1 MMDLQARSGKTDKAT
16 RKALFDLYLRRHDRI
31 NNWDLVDR
39 AAPHVVD
46 GWLADKQRDVLY
58 ELAVSDD
65 PWQRRTAIV
74 STWYFIRQ
82 GDTAD
87 TSRICTLLVDE
98 PHNYVRKAIG
108 SWLRTAGKANPDG
121 LITFLDAHAD
131 RLPRVSLR
139 MATEK
144 LPKTAR
150 EKYLK

>member
-87 TSRICTLLVDE
+87 TFRICTLLVDE
-98 PHNYVRKAIG
+98 PHDYVRKAIG

-121 LITFLDAHAD
+121 LIIFLDTHS
-131 RLPRVSLR
+131 RLSRAFGWRRRNCRRRPGKSI
-139 MATEK
+139 
-144 LPKTAR
+144 
-150 EKYLK
+150 